1 MNCMMPICTLCATL
15 ALMAHAAC
23 VQVLQGGVS
32 PYRHVLV
39 RDFRTVKDGKVVNF
53 NIGTAAHCPG
63 TLAALMKRW
72 PEAKFSVWADA
83 PLVPELAALMARR
96 FPSVAIYTGDKEPET
111 DADLLLV
118 SSGSGIAGSVRRSI
132 EVWRSSRADRPVAA
146 YAIGYSSSLRSLIS
160 TFDFCFFRDKEALAR
175 AIPQSSNPPIPQS
188 KATLYGFA
196 PDAVFDF
203 DAADDA
209 GAVALLAEHGLEP
222 GKFVCAIPGHRF
234 TPWWEFSGGKADAKR
249 AAKNAKHE
257 ISDNAV
263 VCAAIIE
270 AVRNHGMKALLC
282 AEQRTELP
290 LASRALYDQLPPDV
304 QTRCVVLHRFWSPDL
319 ALGVYRQSRCVFGI
333 EMHSQVMALGNGVPA
348 CVFRHSGF
356 GTKSSM
362 FKDVGAGEWLLDI
375 DEPEAARKAAAMVG
389 GILSDPAAAA
399 AKCRAARAAID
410 RAADAALARVSGDER
425 LSTNNERLTTDT
437 GVAIGEN
444 LLSNP
449 IFESDQQVTPAFWHV
464 AVKGASYEW
473 DATGGPDASPALRFR
488 AETNG
493 TFSVRQTGL
502 RLYAPGR
509 YRISCQVKARDFRA
523 KSVGF
528 QLAEPGWRHPVG
540 LKIAPGTYGWR
551 RVEKVLEIDRPTK
564 DGTWFAVFYADR
576 CAGTIEVTD
585 VQVSP
590 VDAETARRTR
600 FSKEAEIREAPRLVP
615 MKPILALI
623 PADDRRVF
631 FSFFGRLREGVADDY
646 EVILEAD
653 GKTSR
658 APLRC
663 GPPRTACP
671 TGEMFPVPL
680 PDGAQEGRFT
690 ASVVRRGAG
699 QPIFRREYPY
709 RVMSLPAKVTKGR
722 RLNNLV
728 EELENRTLSVGASV
742 SIPLAFARD
751 VWLYISAEAE
761 MVTLD
766 GKELCGL
773 RYPAHETFREVPAG
787 MHVLAVSGAKGG
799 ALIVRRIPET
809 LDYQTAAGD
818 FQRTRVFPSVTS
830 LNGIRIAKEDQTLFR
845 ETGHLHI
852 GSVGMT
858 DFASRTDLE
867 ARLNGCAAMADPFC
881 SGVTCDELNP
891 WSARKMSEL
900 AETYWAYQLPADK
913 RIYSWVVGKPFF
925 TATDHDA
932 VSAILNV
939 GGGKGRLLNEFYC
952 RTRATEEEARAH
964 VRDWLIGN
972 LRAWERFSPVLR
984 HGYAPI
990 FGAYTE
996 MRYGSTVSPHCDV
1009 DYRYYLDLQFNL
1021 LANDPAFIDIPCT
1034 GVWGTNYSDA
1044 ELKGWTFH
1052 LLRHYC
1058 VEGQRTMLSGAFGLR
1073 YRPGHLKNGDFA
1085 ERLDG
1090 WTAAGDV
1097 KISRVEGFGLESE
1110 LRGGK
1115 NMPPIGDT
1123 FAELRGGGASITQKA
1138 TGLTPGRDYELT
1150 FMTFSP
1156 EDARAHRK
1164 TDRPVRIEVKIKG
1177 ARVGAEGVFSK
1188 ARRRPKTPQ
1197 GATVT
1202 DNRVVFTAESS
1213 EAEIVFCI
1221 GSDEAVGINSIGL
1234 RRAIELAPS
1243 NCCGQI

>member
-1 MNCMMPICTLCATL
+1 MLAFPLLFALVCNTSPISACTTNR
-15 ALMAHAAC
+15 MD
-23 VQVLQGGVS
+23 GTS
-32 PYRHVLV
+32 PYRHVMV
-39 RDFRTVKDGKVVNF
+39 RDFRTVKDGQVICF
-53 NIGTAAHCPG
+53 NIGTAAHCPS
-63 TLAALMKRW
+63 TLATLMKRW
-72 PEAKFSVWADA
+72 PDTKFSVWADA

-96 FPSVAIYTGDKEPET
+96 FPNVAIYTGEKVPET

-146 YAIGYSSSLRSLIS
+146 YAIGYSSSQRSLIS

-175 AIPQSSNPPIPQS
+175 AGGGKTDAPALPE
-188 KATLYGFA
+188 KHGFA

-209 GAVALLAEHGLEP
+209 GASALLAEHGLEP
-222 GKFVCAIPGHRF
+222 GQFVCAIPGHRF
-234 TPWWEFSGGKADAKR
+234 TPWWEFSGGKPDEKR
-249 AAKNAKHE
+249 AAKNAQHE

-282 AEQRTELP
+282 PEQRTELP
-290 LASRALYDQLPPDV
+290 LAKRALYDQLPPDV
-304 QTRCVVLHRFWSPDL
+304 RARCVVLRRFWSPDL

-362 FKDVGAGEWLLDI
+362 FKDVGAGAWLLDI
-375 DEPEAARKAAAMVG
+375 DEPDAARKASAMVG
-389 GILSDPAAAA
+389 AILADPAAAA
-399 AKCRAARAAID
+399 AKCRAVRMAID

-425 LSTNNERLTTDT
+425 RTTNDQRLSTND
-437 GVAIGEN
+437 GVAVGEN

-449 IFESDQQVTPAFWHV
+449 IFESDQQVTPAFWHI
-464 AVKGASYEW
+464 AAKGASYEW
-473 DATGGPDASPALRFR
+473 NATGGPDASPALRFR

-493 TFSVRQTGL
+493 AFSVRQNGL
-502 RLYAPGR
+502 RLCAPGR

-523 KSVGF
+523 KAAGF
-528 QLAEPGWRHPVG
+528 DLAEPGWRHSVG
-540 LKIAPGTYGWR
+540 VKIASGSYDWR
-551 RVEKVLEIDRPTK
+551 RIEKVVEIDRPTK
-564 DGTWFAVFYADR
+564 DGTWFAVFYAER
-576 CAGTIEVTD
+576 CAGTLEVTD
-585 VQVSP
+585 VQVSA

-600 FSKEAEIREAPRLVP
+600 FSKETAIRETPRLVP
-615 MKPILALI
+615 MKPILAFI
-623 PADDRRVF
+623 PANDRRVF

-658 APLRC
+658 APLGR
-663 GPPRTACP
+663 
-671 TGEMFPVPL
+671 EMFPVPL

-690 ASVVRRGAG
+690 ASVVRCGEER
-699 QPIFRREYPY
+699 PIFRREFPY
-709 RVMSLPAKVTKGR
+709 RVMSLPAKVTTGR

-728 EELENRTLSVGASV
+728 EELENRQLPVGASV
-742 SIPLAFARD
+742 SIPFAFARD

-761 MVTLD
+761 KVTLD
-766 GKELCGL
+766 GEELRGL
-773 RYPAHETFREVPAG
+773 QYPAHETFREVPAG
-787 MHVLAVSGAKGG
+787 THVLAVSGAKGG
-799 ALIVRRIPET
+799 ALVVRRIPET
-809 LDYQTAAGD
+809 LDYQTPAGD
-818 FQRTRVFPSVTS
+818 FQRTRVFPAVTS
-830 LNGIRIAKEDQTLFR
+830 LNGIQIVKEDQTLFR

-858 DFASRTDLE
+858 DFASRADLE

-900 AETYWAYQLPADK
+900 AETYWAYRLPVGK

-925 TATDHDA
+925 KATDHDA
-932 VSAILNV
+932 VSAILNI

-952 RTRATEEEARAH
+952 RTRATEEEARAS
-964 VRDWLIGN
+964 VRDWLLGN

-996 MRYGSTVSPHCDV
+996 MRYGSTVSPHCEV
-1009 DYRYYLDLQFNL
+1009 DYRYFLDLQFNL
-1021 LANDPAFIDIPCT
+1021 LANDPTFVGISCT
-1034 GVWGTNYSDA
+1034 GVWGTNYSDI
-1044 ELKGWTFH
+1044 ELKGWTFR
-1052 LLRHYC
+1052 LFRHYC
-1058 VEGQRTMLSGAFGLR
+1058 VEGQRSMLSDVFGLR
-1073 YRPGHLKNGDFA
+1073 YRPGHLKNCDFA
-1085 ERLDG
+1085 KELDG
-1090 WTAAGDV
+1090 WSVSGDV
-1097 KISRVEGFGLESE
+1097 RAARVEGFGLESE

-1115 NMPPIGDT
+1115 NMPPMGDT
-1123 FAELRGGGASITQKA
+1123 FAELRGRGASIMQKA
-1138 TGLTPGRDYELT
+1138 TGLTPGWEYELT
-1150 FMTFSP
+1150 SMTFSP
-1156 EDARAHRK
+1156 DDARAHRK
-1164 TDRPVRIEVKIKG
+1164 NDRPVRIEVKIKG
-1177 ARVGAEGVFSK
+1177 GRMDSEGVVAK

-1202 DNRVVFTAESS
+1202 DNRVVFMAESS
-1213 EAEIVFCI
+1213 EVEIAFI
-1221 GSDEAVGINSIGL
+1221 LGPDEAVGINSIGL
-1234 RRAIELAPS
+1234 RRAIEFAATEKSHARSSRP
-1243 NCCGQI
+1243 